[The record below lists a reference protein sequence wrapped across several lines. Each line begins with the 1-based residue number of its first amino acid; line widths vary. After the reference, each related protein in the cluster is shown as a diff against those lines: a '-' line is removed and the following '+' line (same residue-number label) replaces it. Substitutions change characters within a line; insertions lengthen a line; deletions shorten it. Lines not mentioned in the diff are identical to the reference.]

1 MLFVKQQDGVIM
13 YNPQLDTFIAVA
25 EQGSFSKAAEK
36 LYITPT
42 AVMKQINALEAHLGF
57 PLFFRT
63 NHGLAM
69 TAAGENF
76 LQDAKYILDYS
87 ARAIESARKINAEE
101 SNKPIRIGT
110 SIMTPAKFLLD
121 IWSQIQTADSSLK
134 IELIPFDNTPENA
147 REILSNL
154 GKHIDM
160 VAGIYDDRLI
170 EYANCAVTHL
180 ADKRIALAF
189 PLTHP
194 LAGKEQITAEDIRG
208 QSVML
213 VRTSWVEYVGGLR
226 RDLTA
231 CDVRVVDFDF
241 YSLNVF
247 NEAVKQN
254 LPIMVIDGWENIHP
268 LMKIIPIEWEHSI
281 PFGIMYGKEPSRQ
294 VASFI
299 KIIQHITK

>member
-1 MLFVKQQDGVIM
+1 M

-25 EQGSFSKAAEK
+25 EQGSFSKAAER

-87 ARAIESARKINAEE
+87 ARAIETARKINAVE

-121 IWSQIQTADSSLK
+121 IWSKIQAADPSLK

-160 VAGIYDDRLI
+160 VAGIYDEPLI
-170 EYANCAVTHL
+170 EYAGCRVAHL

-194 LAGKEQITAEDIRG
+194 LAGKERITTDDIRG

-213 VRTSWVEYVGGLR
+213 VRTSWHDYVDGLR
-226 RDLTA
+226 QDLTRNGA
-231 CDVRVVDFDF
+231 HIVDFDF

-247 NEAVKQN
+247 NEAVRQN
-254 LPIMVIDGWENIHP
+254 LPIMVIDGWENIHQ
-268 LMKIIPIEWEHSI
+268 LMKIIPIEWQHSI
-281 PFGIMYGKEPSRQ
+281 PFGIMYGKEPSGQ
-294 VASFI
+294 VSSFI
-299 KIIQHITK
+299 RIVQQITK